1 MSLLF
6 TLLMSA
12 VLVVLAVPALTFAAQ
27 VLLGSLRPRRLD
39 SCVGNAIPRGR
50 VAVVV
55 PAHNES
61 LGIARTVRS
70 VLPQLRAGDRLLVVA
85 DNCQDDTAIVARGLG
100 AEVTERQHADLRGK
114 GFALDHGVAQLRA
127 SPPDMVLM
135 IDADCTLH
143 PGSLDVLAA
152 HCQTLG
158 GPVQGCDLMLAPPG
172 APLKIKV
179 AALAW
184 MVKNRV
190 RPLGGAALGWP
201 CQLMGTG
208 MIFPWGV
215 IHAAPLASGHLAEDM
230 QLGAVLAAQG
240 HVPAYCDD
248 ALVTSMFPLDE
259 GALTA
264 QRTRWEHGHLGMIF
278 HQGPRLLALSWRQ
291 RSWPLLGLALDMCV
305 PPLTS
310 LVMLISL
317 AVLASAAMAL
327 SGAGVACL
335 IVAGALWGGVALSVL
350 VAWIRHG
357 RDIIS
362 ARELLSIP
370 LYVLSKVSIYA
381 GFIARRQTRWIRTRR
396 DDEQK

>member
-12 VLVVLAVPALTFAAQ
+12 VLALLAVPALTFVAQ
-27 VLLGSLRPRRLD
+27 VLLGCLNPRRATSSLVAD
-39 SCVGNAIPRGR
+39 ASRGR
-50 VAVVV
+50 VAVLV

-61 LGIARTVRS
+61 LGIERTVRS
-70 VLPQLRAGDRLLVVA
+70 VLPQLRLGDRLLVVA
-85 DNCQDDTAIVARGLG
+85 DNCQDDTATVARALG

-143 PGSLDVLAA
+143 PGSLEVLAA
-152 HCQTLG
+152 RCQSLDR
-158 GPVQGCDLMLAPPG
+158 PVQGCDLMLAPPG
-172 APLKIKV
+172 APLKVKV

-208 MIFPWGV
+208 MIFPWGL
-215 IHAAPLASGHLAEDM
+215 IHSAPLASGHLAEDM

-240 HVPAYCDD
+240 HVPAYCDE
-248 ALVTSMFPLDE
+248 ALVTSMFPLDD

-317 AVLASAAMAL
+317 AVLASAVLAFA
-327 SGAGVACL
+327 GAGWAWLV
-335 IVAGALWGGVALSVL
+335 VAGALWVGVALSVL
-350 VAWIRHG
+350 FAWASHG
-357 RDIIS
+357 RNIIS
-362 ARELLSIP
+362 AQELLSIP